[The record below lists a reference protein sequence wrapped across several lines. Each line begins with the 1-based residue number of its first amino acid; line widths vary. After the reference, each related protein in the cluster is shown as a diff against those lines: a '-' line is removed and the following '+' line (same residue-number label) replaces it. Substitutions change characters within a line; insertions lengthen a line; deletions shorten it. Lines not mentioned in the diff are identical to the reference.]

1 MDFDSQHLS
10 RTAAACLIV
19 FLAITPIVGWSQP
32 AGDKLALKLRD
43 NVVKIS
49 AKRGS
54 GESVHGF
61 GFIVGKQRDQ
71 FYIVTANHVVRS
83 NRPGGAS
90 TSVNVKFYSDPGHS
104 YEADLL
110 ETFYGK
116 PQDFAVIQ
124 VAAPPNLSWESKA
137 LVPLE
142 SIKGGIRG
150 EEVWF
155 IGRSGKWYIPTI
167 PGRINSDKPDLHSI
181 IHVDIASVRVGTS
194 GAPLI
199 TKNGIIGMIIQDEVD
214 SARAV
219 SVEAIKAAFD
229 EWRYPWSIKAFIDQK
244 DHKANR
250 PALPE
255 TSSPDK
261 TASLATSS
269 PESKLP
275 EARSPDRPPDLQ
287 YRVAIMPLHL
297 RNDASRYKNIFTRL
311 IEESIQETKFF
322 TDYRYYEINAKYET
336 DQSEIIFNETLMNSL
351 WVKKGFFSKPEPNI
365 SFIIQLGNQ
374 LKVDAIF
381 LFSANVLDMAKDR
394 IRAILVDVK
403 REKIYSKSG
412 LTDFLVTEDTDLIL
426 EAGFDTKEI
435 TKKVFA
441 EFKSNYN
448 R

>member
-1 MDFDSQHLS
+1 MDNDSQHLP

-19 FLAITPIVGWSQP
+19 FLAIMPSLGWSQP
-32 AGDKLALKLRD
+32 SGDELALKLRD

-54 GESVHGF
+54 GESSHGF

-90 TSVNVKFYSDPGHS
+90 TSVKVKFYSDPGRS

-124 VAAPPNLSWESKA
+124 VTAPPNLSWQSKA

-142 SIKGGIRG
+142 SIKRGIRG
-150 EEVWF
+150 EDVWF

-167 PGRINSDKPDLHSI
+167 PGRINSERPDLHSI

-199 TKNGIIGMIIQDEVD
+199 TKNGIIGMIIQDEID

-229 EWRYPWSIKAFIDQK
+229 EWRYPWSIEAILDPK
-244 DHKANR
+244 DHSATR
-250 PALPE
+250 PAVPE
-255 TSSPDK
+255 TSPPDE
-261 TASLATSS
+261 TASPAKPSS
-269 PESKLP
+269 ELKGQDCHSISQI
-275 EARSPDRPPDLQ
+275 R
-287 YRVAIMPLHL
+287 
-297 RNDASRYKNIFTRL
+297 RL
-311 IEESIQETKFF
+311 VRT
-322 TDYRYYEINAKYET
+322 
-336 DQSEIIFNETLMNSL
+336 
-351 WVKKGFFSKPEPNI
+351 PN
-365 SFIIQLGNQ
+365 F
-374 LKVDAIF
+374 
-381 LFSANVLDMAKDR
+381 R
-394 IRAILVDVK
+394 
-403 REKIYSKSG
+403 
-412 LTDFLVTEDTDLIL
+412 
-426 EAGFDTKEI
+426 
-435 TKKVFA
+435 
-441 EFKSNYN
+441 
-448 R
+448 